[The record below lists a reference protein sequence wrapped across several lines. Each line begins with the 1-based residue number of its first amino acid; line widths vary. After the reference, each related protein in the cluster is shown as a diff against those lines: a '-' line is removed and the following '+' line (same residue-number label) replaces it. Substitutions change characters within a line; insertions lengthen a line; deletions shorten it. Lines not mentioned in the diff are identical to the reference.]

1 MKQRYRYKIIDEMSE
16 IIFASDWIES
26 STKIS
31 TSMLNGDGYCLDV
44 SNIEVI
50 ALEEGIEIVIH
61 QGGKTINIY
70 KTEQ

>member
-1 MKQRYRYKIIDEMSE
+1 MRQEYRYKIINEMGE
-16 IIFASDWIES
+16 IVFTSDWIGG

-50 ALEEGIEIVIH
+50 PLEEGIEIVIH
-61 QGGKTINIY
+61 QGGKAIDIY
-70 KTEQ
+70 KIEQ